1 MRQEIVPF
9 TRYVRLYTLHQIEGP
24 ADLILLR
31 IRIET
36 LSYSFAPL
44 VTSPRSDIDRAYAE
58 DPRAGAER
66 VRQTVLPRLQTLLDT
81 RDPFRELG
89 EDQDARWRRYAAER
103 GLTAP
108 RIPVIHAPHPARR
121 LTARSQTAERLAQV
135 QRTLETVQTAAE
147 TVSTLATLWQNWQ
160 IGRERRRLFETQR
173 LLLHNAIQAQ
183 LAGQNRALDQALSRD
198 FVRGYLAD
206 HTADSAYEVL
216 FGGDEPILSD

>member
-1 MRQEIVPF
+1 
-9 TRYVRLYTLHQIEGP
+9 VRLYTLHQIEGP

-44 VTSPRSDIDRAYAE
+44 VIAPRGDIDSAYAE

-81 RDPFRELG
+81 RDPLRELG

-108 RIPVIHAPHPARR
+108 RIPVIRTRIRPGGLP
-121 LTARSQTAERLAQV
+121 ARSQTAERLAQV
-135 QRTLETVQTAAE
+135 SARSKQCQTAAE
-147 TVSTLATLWQNWQ
+147 TASTLAALCRTANQARAAQIVKPSACCCTTRSRPSLPGK
-160 IGRERRRLFETQR
+160 IGRSTR
-173 LLLHNAIQAQ
+173 
-183 LAGQNRALDQALSRD
+183 
-198 FVRGYLAD
+198 
-206 HTADSAYEVL
+206 
-216 FGGDEPILSD
+216 P